1 MPVCLYVTLCDTYT
15 LCPQFPSVSICNSD
29 HLSLVMANRL
39 ETLLKGV
46 NVTHSD
52 DDNDNVTQFLRKFD
66 DFLLYSSTFFQV
78 YTEVIPLERS
88 FDHMLEVYSRLGLT
102 ANIGYDAASVAGVQ
116 RDDFIVNCR
125 FMDDNCNIA
134 TSFRKLFDPY
144 YFNCFTFSP
153 ASILQSGASRL
164 QGVEYG
170 LSLMLFT
177 GSAGHLSTSN
187 EFNYLI
193 PGMQESDPALASGQ
207 GARVV
212 VHSPD
217 TRPHPTA
224 EGYDILPG
232 YSVTVGV
239 RASENARIKR
249 PHGNCSDHST
259 QTDSRNNT
267 YKYTLISCQNQCIQK
282 KIMATCGCVDN
293 RIPDPID
300 FNGLPYCFQLPKM
313 SASCFSL
320 DETPLESACVAELRA
335 YARMMDCRKEV
346 YEMITIR
353 DPHAIQTCN
362 CFPPCNDVVY
372 DASYSLSTLPER
384 TDEHTA
390 FYSILDKFLDNLSPA
405 KKVLLRRMH
414 GDNYEHVMG
423 QMARLNVYIAD
434 NNIIKTTESADYDA
448 TRLVS
453 DIGGQLGLWIGIS
466 VMTLFEVI
474 QLFADVL
481 RYLTAKGRKAGERP
495 SQRTAADLA
504 TCTNKNYDPFNS
516 YTQYTRNGDR
526 YTTTNTNTSNDVYG
540 EQNAD
545 DRYMYQYAS
554 PANNRRMRYELDKL
568 TAL

>member
-1 MPVCLYVTLCDTYT
+1 M
-15 LCPQFPSVSICNSD
+15 SICNSD
-29 HLSLVMANRL
+29 HLGMLMANRL
-39 ETLLKGV
+39 ESSLKGE
-46 NVTHSD
+46 NVSHSGE
-52 DDNDNVTQFLRKFD
+52 DNDNVTQFLAEFD
-66 DFLLYSSTFFQV
+66 SFLLYSSSFFQL
-78 YTEVIPLERS
+78 YLQNIPLNRTFE
-88 FDHMLEVYSRLGLT
+88 HMLDVYSRLGLT
-102 ANIGYDAASVAGVQ
+102 ANIGYDTASVAGVQ
-116 RDDFIVNCR
+116 LDDFIVNCR
-125 FMDDNCNIA
+125 FMDANCNIS

-144 YFNCFTFSP
+144 YFNCFTFTP
-153 ASILQSGASRL
+153 ASILKSGASRL

-177 GSAGHLSTSN
+177 GSAGHLSTSS
-187 EFNYLI
+187 EFDLLI

-239 RASENARIKR
+239 RASENARIKQ
-249 PHGNCSDHST
+249 PHGNCSDHHT
-259 QTDSRNNT
+259 QTDYRNHT

-282 KIMATCGCVDN
+282 KIMDTCGCVDN
-293 RIPDPID
+293 RIPDPTD

-313 SASCFSL
+313 PAPCFNQ
-320 DETPLESACVAELRA
+320 TPLSSACFAVLSN
-335 YARMMDCRKEV
+335 YARMMDCRKDV
-346 YEMITIR
+346 YENIAVR
-353 DPHAIQTCN
+353 DPRAIQTCN

-372 DASYSLSTLPER
+372 DASYSLSNLPER
-384 TDEHTA
+384 TDEHSA
-390 FYSILDKFLDNLSPA
+390 FYSILEKFFDKLTPA
-405 KKVLLRRMH
+405 KKLLLRRMH
-414 GDNYEHVMG
+414 GDNYEHVIG
-423 QMARLNVYIAD
+423 QIARLNVYIAD

-474 QLFADVL
+474 QLFADIL

-495 SQRTAADLA
+495 SQREAADLA
-504 TCTNKNYDPFNS
+504 TCNKNYYGPS
-516 YTQYTRNGDR
+516 YSNYTSYQRNGDR
-526 YTTTNTNTSNDVYG
+526 HSSKNNDIYA
-540 EQNAD
+540 EQSFD
-545 DRYMYQYAS
+545 DRYNYQFATL
-554 PANNRRMRYELDKL
+554 PKTRRTRYELDKL